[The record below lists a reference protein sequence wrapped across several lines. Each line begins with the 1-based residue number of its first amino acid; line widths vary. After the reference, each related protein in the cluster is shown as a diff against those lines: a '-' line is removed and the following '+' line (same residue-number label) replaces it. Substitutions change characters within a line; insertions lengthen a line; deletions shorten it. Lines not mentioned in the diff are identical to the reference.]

1 ITSSLVCAY
10 PRAAAGADIT
20 RFVAGSIVQQQ
31 EICPR
36 CESPGQRFG
45 RRCPRCRRRY
55 WGGGLLRLL
64 FGAGP
69 PMKH

>member
-1 ITSSLVCAY
+1 MTGGVG
-10 PRAAAGADIT
+10 PG
-20 RFVAGSIVQQQ
+20 IVQQQ
-31 EICPR
+31 EVCAR
-36 CESPGQRFG
+36 CEAPGQRFG
-45 RRCPRCRRRY
+45 RRCPKCGRRY